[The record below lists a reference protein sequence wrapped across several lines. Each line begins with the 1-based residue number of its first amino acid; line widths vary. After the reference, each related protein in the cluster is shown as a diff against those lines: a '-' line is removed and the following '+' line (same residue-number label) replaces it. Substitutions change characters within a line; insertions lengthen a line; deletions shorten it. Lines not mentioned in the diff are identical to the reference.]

1 MVQTAPYGRWQG
13 YQARHQQE
21 ERESD
26 STHAERF
33 EYSWDQQSFISKRYE
48 CEHLEWSHHKVFS
61 LGVAGVPW
69 RVLNNGKGWRQSMLF
84 FWQKI
89 NEIAIVIGIL

>member
-33 EYSWDQQSFISKRYE
+33 EYSWDQQSFISKRMN
-48 CEHLEWSHHKVFS
+48 V
-61 LGVAGVPW
+61 
-69 RVLNNGKGWRQSMLF
+69 NT
-84 FWQKI
+84 
-89 NEIAIVIGIL
+89 